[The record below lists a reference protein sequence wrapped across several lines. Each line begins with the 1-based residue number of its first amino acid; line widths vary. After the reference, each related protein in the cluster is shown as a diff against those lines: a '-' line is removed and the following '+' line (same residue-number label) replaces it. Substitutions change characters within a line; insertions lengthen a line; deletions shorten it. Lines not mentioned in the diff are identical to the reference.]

1 MRNNLMK
8 IFCTVTLIMVKSSI
22 VLGCEITEYVSL
34 LKNGKYQIDYGME
47 YKVNE
52 CDFEESYIA
61 DCSIAYDKST
71 DIDYL
76 EKNAHYPNSE
86 YQYRA
91 LKYAEVKNTVYYT
104 DKNKK
109 NKTIDIKKEH
119 LTKRSW
125 GHTAT
130 EALIICRRD
139 QKIIAEDEFFSMLGK
154 ITEDA
159 KKLPNYKVNLIR
171 CGSEFIDGANYKVD
185 EFKII
190 EPYTAD
196 LKLYYLNGDLV
207 KCIKILDS
215 AKVSNQM
222 FPYTKGT
229 FNGYVVV
236 NIKRF
241 NDRVDDE
248 ILSIGDDKR

>member
-1 MRNNLMK
+1 MFLKVIYMILLSFSLMMPTNIVNSCELK
-8 IFCTVTLIMVKSSI
+8 KYSTL
-22 VLGCEITEYVSL
+22 LQ
-34 LKNGKYQIDYGME
+34 NGNYQINYEID

-52 CDFEESYIA
+52 SNSDEPYIA
-61 DCSIAYDKST
+61 QCVVVNSKEKG
-71 DIDYL
+71 IDFF
-76 EKNAHYPNSE
+76 ERSAFYPNSE
-86 YQYRA
+86 YQYRF
-91 LKYAEVKNTVYYT
+91 LRYAEVDNVVYYKE
-104 DKNKK
+104 DFKK
-109 NKTIDIKKEH
+109 NKPIDNSKWN
-119 LTKRSW
+119 LTKRKW
-125 GHTAT
+125 GTSS
-130 EALIICRRD
+130 EALIIARRD
-139 QKIIAEDEFFSMLGK
+139 KKIIAEDDFFSMLGK

-185 EFKII
+185 EYKII

-248 ILSIGDDKR
+248 ILSIGDVKR

>member
-1 MRNNLMK
+1 M
-8 IFCTVTLIMVKSSI
+8 
-22 VLGCEITEYVSL
+22 Y
-34 LKNGKYQIDYGME
+34 
-47 YKVNE
+47 YK
-52 CDFEESYIA
+52 EEF
-61 DCSIAYDKST
+61 
-71 DIDYL
+71 
-76 EKNAHYPNSE
+76 
-86 YQYRA
+86 
-91 LKYAEVKNTVYYT
+91 
-104 DKNKK
+104 KK
-109 NKTIDIKKEH
+109 NKPIDNRKWN
-119 LTKRSW
+119 LTKRKW
-125 GHTAT
+125 GTSS
-130 EALIICRRD
+130 EALIIARRD

-159 KKLPNYKVNLIR
+159 DKLPNYKVNLIR

>member
-1 MRNNLMK
+1 MIHINVVN
-8 IFCTVTLIMVKSSI
+8 S
-22 VLGCEITEYVSL
+22 CEINKYSTL
-34 LKNGKYQIDYGME
+34 LRNGNYQINYEID

-52 CDFEESYIA
+52 SNFDETYIA
-61 DCSIAYDKST
+61 QCVVANCQEKG
-71 DIDYL
+71 IDFL
-76 EKNAHYPNSE
+76 EKNVFYPNSE
-86 YQYRA
+86 YQYGFLR
-91 LKYAEVKNTVYYT
+91 YAEVDDVVYY
-104 DKNKK
+104 KEEFKK
-109 NKTIDIKKEH
+109 NKPIDNRKWN
-119 LTKRSW
+119 LTKRKW
-125 GHTAT
+125 GTSS
-130 EALIICRRD
+130 EALIIARRD

-159 KKLPNYKVNLIR
+159 DKLPNYKVNLIR

>member
-1 MRNNLMK
+1 MMPTNIVNSCELK
-8 IFCTVTLIMVKSSI
+8 KYSTL
-22 VLGCEITEYVSL
+22 LQ
-34 LKNGKYQIDYGME
+34 NGNYQINYEID

-52 CDFEESYIA
+52 SNSDEHYIA
-61 DCSIAYDKST
+61 QCVVVNSKEKG
-71 DIDYL
+71 IDFF
-76 EKNAHYPNSE
+76 ERNAFYPNSE

-91 LKYAEVKNTVYYT
+91 LRYAEVKNNVYYA
-104 DKNKK
+104 DKSKK
-109 NKTIDIKKEH
+109 NKPIDIKKEH

-130 EALIICRRD
+130 EALIIYRRD

-159 KKLPNYKVNLIR
+159 GMLPNYKVNLIR